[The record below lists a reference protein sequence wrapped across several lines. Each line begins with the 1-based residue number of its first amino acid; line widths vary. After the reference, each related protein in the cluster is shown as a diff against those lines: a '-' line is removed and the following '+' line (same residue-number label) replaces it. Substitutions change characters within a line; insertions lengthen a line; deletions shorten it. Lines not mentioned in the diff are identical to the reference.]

1 MDSFTQYIPEAK
13 NVHMEHIED
22 SIFNEGSEGVNS
34 AIAFLSSVADM
45 LSGNAKSSINVTVK
59 WDGAPAVFAG
69 INPENGKFFVATK
82 SIFNVN
88 PKLNYTKADIRKN
101 HSGGLAEKLEI
112 ALSVLPKLG
121 IVGILQGDVMFTQSD
136 IQTQTIDGESMYTFQ
151 PNTILY
157 AVPVD
162 SDLGNQIKKAKLGIV
177 FHTKYSGKTIKEL
190 SASFDPKVNRLAQ
203 TRDVW
208 FTDADFKDTSG
219 SATLTKAE
227 HAKVMDLI
235 RTAGSAAKR
244 SSRFID
250 DLASRSEII
259 SELKIYGNSLVRQG
273 VSRGSAEGFINFYN
287 SKMQTAMDKLKT
299 DRAKERK
306 ESIRKNIL
314 GYLTKNSRKLDS
326 VFALH
331 FALTTIKIHLVR
343 KLEQVKQIGTFIK
356 TNDGFRVTAPEGFV
370 AVDRMSNKALK
381 LVDRMEFS
389 KQNFTATK
397 NWDK

>member
-1 MDSFTQYIPEAK
+1 MNRFAQYISEAK

-34 AIAFLSSVADM
+34 AIAFLSSVTEM
-45 LSGNAKSSINVTVK
+45 LSGSSKSGINVTVK

-101 HSGGLAEKLEI
+101 HSGGLAAKLEV

-121 IVGILQGDVMFTQSD
+121 IVGILQGDVMFTKED
-136 IQTQTIDGESMYTFQ
+136 VQTQTIDGESVYTFQ

-157 AVPVD
+157 AVPVN
-162 SDLGNQIKKAKLGIV
+162 SDLGKQIKNAKLGIV

-190 SASFDPKVNRLAQ
+190 SASFDPKVNRLAK
-203 TRDVW
+203 TKDVW
-208 FTDADFKDTSG
+208 FTDADFRDTSG

-227 HAKVMDLI
+227 YAKITELI
-235 RTAGSAAKR
+235 RTAGSAGKR
-244 SSRFID
+244 ISRFVD
-250 DLASRSEII
+250 ELASKSEII
-259 SELKIYGNSLVRQG
+259 SELKIYGNSLERQG
-273 VSRGSAEGFINFYN
+273 VSRGSAEGFITYYN
-287 SKMQTAMDKLKT
+287 SKMQTAIDSLKT
-299 DRAKERK
+299 ERAKERK
-306 ESIRKNIL
+306 ESIKKSIL
-314 GYLTKNSRKLDS
+314 GYLTKNSKKLDS

-331 FALTTIKIHLVR
+331 FALASIKIHLVR
-343 KLEQVKQIGTFIK
+343 KLEAVKQIGTFIK
-356 TNDGFRVTAPEGFV
+356 TNNGFRVTAPEGFV

-389 KQNFTATK
+389 QQNFTATK

>member
-1 MDSFTQYIPEAK
+1 
-13 NVHMEHIED
+13 MEHIED

-34 AIAFLSSVADM
+34 AIAFLSSVTEM
-45 LSGNAKSSINVTVK
+45 LSGNSKSGINVTVK

-101 HSGGLAEKLEI
+101 HSGGLAAKLEV

-121 IVGILQGDVMFTQSD
+121 IVGILQGDVMFTKED
-136 IQTQTIDGESMYTFQ
+136 VQTQTIDGESMYTFQ

-157 AVPVD
+157 AVPVN
-162 SDLGNQIKKAKLGIV
+162 SDLGKQIKNAKLGIV

-190 SASFDPKVNRLAQ
+190 SASFDPKVNRLAK
-203 TRDVW
+203 TKDVW
-208 FTDADFKDTSG
+208 FTDADFRDTSG

-227 HAKVMDLI
+227 YAKITELI
-235 RTAGSAAKR
+235 RTAGSAGKR
-244 SSRFID
+244 ISRFVD
-250 DLASRSEII
+250 ELASKSEII

-273 VSRGSAEGFINFYN
+273 VSRGSAEGFITYYN
-287 SKMQTAMDKLKT
+287 SKMQTAIDSLKT

-306 ESIRKNIL
+306 ESIKKSIL
-314 GYLTKNSRKLDS
+314 GYLTKNSKKLDS

-331 FALTTIKIHLVR
+331 FALASIKIHLVR
-343 KLEQVKQIGTFIK
+343 KLEAVKQIGTFIK
-356 TNDGFRVTAPEGFV
+356 TDSGFRVTAPEGFV

-389 KQNFTATK
+389 QQNFTATK